1 MSLETMFI
9 PALIAIISL
18 DTTHVLQSNISK
30 PIIGCVII
38 GAILGDIHL
47 GLLMGVVFQPIWLA
61 MVPVGGTFFPEGE
74 IATMYFLWLLEISL
88 QSGYSLASLF
98 FPTVILIII
107 FALMGG
113 LITTMNRK
121 INARLILFNETKEKF
136 INPAIYLSIGII
148 THIILWTLILILLRL
163 PLLSLM
169 NIMADIKILVL
180 PVKWTMASVLALGI
194 AQLINLRKVQK
205 YKMEVLIGAVL
216 GGIGIWLI

>member
-30 PIIGCVII
+30 PIISCVII

-47 GLLMGVVFQPIWLA
+47 GLLMGIVFQPIWLA

-107 FALMGG
+107 FALSGG
-113 LITTMNRK
+113 LITTLSRK
-121 INARLILFNETKEKF
+121 MNARMILLNESKEKF
-136 INPAIYLSIGII
+136 INPAIYIFTGII
-148 THIILWTLILILLRL
+148 THIAFWTLILILLRG

-169 NIMADIKILVL
+169 HMLADIKILVL
-180 PVKWTMASVLALGI
+180 PVKWTMAGVLALGI